1 MKAELNNMKNDFKAI
16 ETNVLYIMHEL
27 NEVVVDNMH
36 LNENRHLD
44 DVADKLKDVSD
55 ICKANRFEIDKILN

>member
-36 LNENRHLD
+36 LNDNRHLD